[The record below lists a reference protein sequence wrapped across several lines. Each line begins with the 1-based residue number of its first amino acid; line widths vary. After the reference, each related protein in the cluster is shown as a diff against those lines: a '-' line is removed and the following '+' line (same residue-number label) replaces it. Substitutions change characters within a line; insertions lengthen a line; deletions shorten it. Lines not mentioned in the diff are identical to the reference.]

1 MPNRARS
8 VSQWSGRIPAALLAF
23 ALSAVTTSAIAAEAA
38 FSTDG
43 NFVYFF
49 KLWDSAKPNE
59 PVELTELDLA
69 TRRLRALD
77 LSKLKPPGGFIAIDR
92 SADGLLLLT
101 GRTLYSF
108 DPKTG
113 ASATICEAPEDEG
126 FEDVA
131 SDPKSGN
138 ILITGF
144 VKRDSSATVGWYYLK
159 GEKRLL
165 LITSRRVPAIESP
178 TFAPDGLLFFGARG
192 DLWAGRL
199 EVDSQTGSEPPELAF
214 LEAVRVAPV
223 ADLETG
229 DFTPAAEGVRGVAVA
244 RDAIYVITYR
254 MGGSGHGHLLRLP
267 PLAAP
272 FKTLT
277 DFPATISLY
286 GRLLGGAK
294 VLEAANYQRM
304 PCASPTGDRVF
315 FGGSGRELFLLR
327 VANDQREVVAD
338 FP

>member
-1 MPNRARS
+1 MPNRARQS
-8 VSQWSGRIPAALLAF
+8 ISQWSGRIPATLLAV
-23 ALSAVTTSAIAAEAA
+23 ALATVTPSATAAEAA
-38 FSTDG
+38 FSPDG
-43 NFVYFF
+43 ERHVYFF
-49 KLWDSAKPNE
+49 KRWDGAKPNE

-69 TRRLRALD
+69 ARRLRAID
-77 LSKLKPPGGFIAIDR
+77 LATLKPPGGFIAIDR
-92 SADGLLLLT
+92 SADELLLLT

-108 DPKTG
+108 DPKSG

-131 SDPKSGN
+131 FDPKTGN

-144 VKRDSSATVGWYYLK
+144 VKRDSTATVGWYYLK

-165 LITSRRVPAIESP
+165 LITSRRVRAIESP

-244 RDAIYVITYR
+244 RDSIFVITYR
-254 MGGSGHGHLLRLP
+254 MGGSVGHDPFALASNRLRRQ
-267 PLAAP
+267 
-272 FKTLT
+272 
-277 DFPATISLY
+277 S
-286 GRLLGGAK
+286 R
-294 VLEAANYQRM
+294 R
-304 PCASPTGDRVF
+304 
-315 FGGSGRELFLLR
+315 
-327 VANDQREVVAD
+327 
-338 FP
+338 